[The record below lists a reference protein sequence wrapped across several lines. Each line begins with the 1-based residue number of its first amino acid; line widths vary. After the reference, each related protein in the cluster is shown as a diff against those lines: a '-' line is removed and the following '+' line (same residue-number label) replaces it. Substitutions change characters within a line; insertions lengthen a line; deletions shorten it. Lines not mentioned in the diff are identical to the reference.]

1 MSTGQNKPVD
11 PARLQEAL
19 PAQAVEQAQQ
29 KSGLD
34 VGTLM
39 PLIAAA
45 LPIIIDT
52 LTPDGNVP
60 QGQVGTAE
68 QGFDLGGLLEGLG
81 EASQAGSDP
90 PLGMLGGLL
99 GGLKG

>member
-1 MSTGQNKPVD
+1 
-11 PARLQEAL
+11 
-19 PAQAVEQAQQ
+19 
-29 KSGLD
+29 
-34 VGTLM
+34 M

-45 LPIIIDT
+45 LPVIIDT
-52 LTPDGNVP
+52 LTPDGKVP

-81 EASQAGSDP
+81 EASQAGPDS